1 MIFLCFFQIHHH
13 PAKPPTY
20 TPYKNMSEPKKCVAA
35 DLQIGDK
42 LSTTVYYTVRAKQ
55 PGKVQVVD
63 ETGSTL
69 WISNGIIERESFTA
83 TQFGEEEKVS
93 RTKLVQTLQHAGDTL
108 FQAKFKKKNGE
119 ERVLIGRR
127 VPGSSDTEFG
137 RTEALESL
145 DGRNPQKRQI
155 DHRTLE
161 EVTIRNKKFRL
172 K

>member
-1 MIFLCFFQIHHH
+1 
-13 PAKPPTY
+13 
-20 TPYKNMSEPKKCVAA
+20 MSSIAA
-35 DLQIGDK
+35 DAPKCKATDLHIGDK

-55 PGKVQVVD
+55 PGKTQVVD

-69 WISNGIIERESFTA
+69 WISNSIIERESFTA
-83 TQFGEEEKVS
+83 VQHDEEEKVS

-108 FQAKFKKKNGE
+108 FRVKFKKKNGE

-127 VPGSSDTEFG
+127 VPGSDDTCFG

-145 DGRNPQKRQI
+145 DGIRPQKRQI

-161 EVTIRNKKFRL
+161 EVTIRNKKFKL

>member
-1 MIFLCFFQIHHH
+1 
-13 PAKPPTY
+13 
-20 TPYKNMSEPKKCVAA
+20 MSEPKKCVAA

-69 WISNGIIERESFTA
+69 WISNSIIERESFTA
-83 TQFGEEEKVS
+83 TQFEQEKKVT
-93 RTKLVQTLQHAGDTL
+93 RTELVHKLQYAGDTL
-108 FQAKFKKKNGE
+108 FQVKFKKKNGE
-119 ERVLIGRR
+119 ERALVGRR

-145 DGRNPQKRQI
+145 DGCKPQKRQI

-161 EVTIRNKKFRL
+161 EVTIRRKKYKL

>member
-1 MIFLCFFQIHHH
+1 MNGIDGE
-13 PAKPPTY
+13 PP
-20 TPYKNMSEPKKCVAA
+20 KCKAA
-35 DLQIGDK
+35 DLQVGDK

-55 PGKVQVVD
+55 HGKVQVVD

-69 WISNGIIERESFTA
+69 WISNSIIERESFTA
-83 TQFGEEEKVS
+83 SQFGEEEKVS

-119 ERVLIGRR
+119 ERILIGRR
-127 VPGSSDTEFG
+127 VPGSDDTCFG

-161 EVTIRNKKFRL
+161 EVTIRNKRYKL